1 MDQLA
6 LQIEALIF
14 VSEEP
19 LQLEDMQATLQNL
32 LEIEL
37 SLDEI
42 SEALASLQ
50 ARYSSPDFAF
60 EIIEVAGGF
69 EFYSK
74 PSYNS
79 VVNALLK
86 HKSKKKLSRAA
97 LETLSIIAYKQPVT
111 RRELEKIRGV
121 SCDYAVNKLLEK
133 DLIEI
138 KGRSEELGRP
148 LIYGTSEQFM
158 RHFGLKSMKELPKLK
173 ELQEKENSIGEEA
186 EEA

>member
-1 MDQLA
+1 MDPLT

-19 LQLEDMQATLQNL
+19 LSLEDMQATLQNA
-32 LEIEL
+32 LEVEL
-37 SLDEI
+37 PLEDI
-42 SEALASLQ
+42 REALHKLQ
-50 ARYSSPDFAF
+50 NRYSTADFAF
-60 EIIEVAGGF
+60 EIIEVAEGF

-74 PSYNS
+74 PSYNKI
-79 VVNALLK
+79 VNALLK
-86 HKSKKKLSRAA
+86 HKSNKKLSRAA

-111 RRELEKIRGV
+111 KRELEKIRGV

-133 DLIEI
+133 DLVEI
-138 KGRSEELGRP
+138 KGRSEEVGRP

-186 EEA
+186 EEE